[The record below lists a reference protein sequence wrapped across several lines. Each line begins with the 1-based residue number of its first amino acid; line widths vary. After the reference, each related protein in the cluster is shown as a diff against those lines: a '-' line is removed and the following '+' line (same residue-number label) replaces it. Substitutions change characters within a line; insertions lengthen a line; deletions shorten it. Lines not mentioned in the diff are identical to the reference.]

1 MKKKMNLQIK
11 NKINL
16 NNKIKKKKI
25 LKKTMDS
32 KMY

>member
-1 MKKKMNLQIK
+1 MNLQIK

-32 KMY
+32 KMYQMK